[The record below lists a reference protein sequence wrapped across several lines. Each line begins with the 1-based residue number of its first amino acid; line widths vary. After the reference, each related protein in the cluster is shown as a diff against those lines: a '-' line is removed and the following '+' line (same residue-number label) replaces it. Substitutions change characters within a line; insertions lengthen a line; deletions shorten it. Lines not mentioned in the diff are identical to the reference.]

1 MRSGYAWLNHEM
13 SNRAT
18 LPIARKLHLW
28 RHGFYTE
35 SALLYDLPRND
46 PRNYLSDYTRV
57 ARCQAINSQ
66 NDFFRHKLVLRSF
79 LMAMGFRQV
88 KTEAL
93 VFEGRILSDPFGANA
108 QHIEPEKLI
117 RRLSSSGRNYIVK
130 PEDEAARDNL
140 FLLEGRQG
148 QLVRRRGRETAS
160 FDIGGLLHPSEY
172 GEGRGRTTLI
182 EEQLDQGAF
191 WERLFPESGNT
202 IQLLTLWIPGEP
214 APFIARAVQRI
225 GTADTVPTDSWSA
238 GGISAP
244 IELTSGSL
252 GEGRVHPLKGR
263 ETTGTA
269 VTRHPDTRAD
279 ITGTVVPHW
288 DRVQETV
295 LRAAT
300 SLPFNRM
307 AGWDVLV
314 ATDGEPV
321 ILAANGDCEI
331 DLLQVHGGLLAEP
344 RVRRFYEEMGA
355 IRRA

>member
-1 MRSGYAWLNHEM
+1 MR
-13 SNRAT
+13 NRTT
-18 LPIARKLHLW
+18 LPVGRKLHLW

-35 SALLYDLPRND
+35 SALLYNLPRND
-46 PRNYLSDYTRV
+46 PRDYLSDYRRV

-79 LMAMGFRQV
+79 LRAMGFRQV
-88 KTEAL
+88 RTEAL

-108 QHIEPEKLI
+108 QHIEPEELI

-130 PEDEAARDNL
+130 PEDDAAGENL
-140 FLLEGRQG
+140 FLLEGREG

-160 FDIGGLLHPSEY
+160 FDIGSLLRSSEY
-172 GEGRGRTTLI
+172 GEGRGRTILI

-191 WERLFPESGNT
+191 WKRLFPESGNT
-202 IQLLTLWIPGEP
+202 LQLLTLWIPGEP

-238 GGISAP
+238 GGISVL

-263 ETTGTA
+263 ETSETL
-269 VTRHPDTRAD
+269 VTRHPDTGAD
-279 ITGTVVPHW
+279 ITGTVVPGW
-288 DRVQETV
+288 DRVQDTV
-295 LRAAT
+295 LRAAA
-300 SLPFNRM
+300 SLPFNPM

-314 ATDGEPV
+314 ATDGDPV

-331 DLLQVHGGLLAEP
+331 NLLQVHGGLLAEP

-355 IRRA
+355 IRRV